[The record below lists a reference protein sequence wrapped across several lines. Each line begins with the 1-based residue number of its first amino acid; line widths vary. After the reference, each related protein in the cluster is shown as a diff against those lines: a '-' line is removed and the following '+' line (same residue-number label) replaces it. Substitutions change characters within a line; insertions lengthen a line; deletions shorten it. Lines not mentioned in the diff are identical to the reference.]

1 MKNVYAIQLSNW
13 PPSCVLPQAIGT
25 IWSYAYQH
33 EDICQNYQMKRVF
46 WENQTPETI
55 INEIIDP
62 DVLMCSC
69 YTWNWAETNQV
80 IIEIKQKYPNCLVI
94 IGGPEPKYNMQ
105 WMQENP
111 AVDILIPYYG
121 EQVFTDVLVAN
132 LTNNFN
138 DVNGIITKDKQSTGN
153 INFDFSNIPSPYLNG
168 FFDWLLEN
176 KIQSTKQIRCVFES
190 NRGCPFS
197 CTFCDIGAMA
207 YQKIKRFDIQRCKD
221 ELEWMV
227 KNNIVAIDVADANF
241 GIFDVDE
248 EFVDHLITLKKK
260 YKWNG
265 RFLPTFAK
273 VKGDNILK
281 IANKIIENELDSIF
295 GISLQS
301 VNPNVLKAIKR
312 KNPFTLDEMTNIIL
326 DMNSKGTAVYT
337 ELVFPL
343 PNDTKKEFINGLEK
357 LIDMPQPFNKFQI
370 NQTNILTN
378 SELNDNEYI
387 EKFGLTWKSIKGF
400 TRHYYGNNI
409 VDKVATSTSTISE
422 DEVWD
427 CIFMS
432 KCFYI
437 PLYYYGIAR
446 TLCDDLHPTLKRS
459 KVLEKIYNHLCNVP
473 WFLEFYKKMR
483 QHYFNSINNREHFG
497 HIITTDKSQY
507 WPEYAVAHRTYIDN
521 DIFSEIKKVFPQ
533 HTDIINFDQN
543 SIWTGNSIDRIV
555 EKNNKKYHILDDRNY
570 DYEDYL
576 MNVYI
581 IGRFNDTYKV
591 KQVKEI
597 ND

>member
-33 EDICQNYQMKRVF
+33 EIIQKNYKIQRVF

-55 INEIIDP
+55 INEIVNP

-69 YTWNWAETNQV
+69 YTWNWAETNEV
-80 IIEIKQKYPNCLVI
+80 IVKIKQQYPNCLVV
-94 IGGPEPKYNMQ
+94 IGGPEPKYTKE
-105 WMQENP
+105 WMHQHTS
-111 AVDILIPYYG
+111 VDVLIPYYG
-121 EQVFTDVLVAN
+121 EQVFTDVLLAN
-132 LTNNFN
+132 LQNNISS
-138 DVNGIITKDKQSTGN
+138 VNGIITKEKESLGN

-168 FFDWLLEN
+168 FFDWLIDT
-176 KIQSTKQIRCVFES
+176 KIPSTKQIRCVFES

-197 CTFCDIGAMA
+197 CTFCDIGASA
-207 YQKIKRFDIQRCKD
+207 YQKIKRFDVQRCKD

-227 KNNIVAIDVADANF
+227 KNDIVAIDVADANF

-248 EFVDHLITLKKK
+248 EFVDHLIYLKKK
-260 YKWNG
+260 YNWNG

-281 IANKIIENELDSIF
+281 IANKIIEHELDSIF

-326 DMNSKGTAVYT
+326 DMNKKGTAVYT

-343 PNDTKKEFINGLEK
+343 PNDTKTEFLNGLEK

-378 SELNDNEYI
+378 SELNDKDYI
-387 EKFGLTWKSIKGF
+387 ENYGLTWKSIKGF
-400 TRHYYGNNI
+400 TRHYYGDNI
-409 VDKVATSTSTISE
+409 IDKVATSTNTISE
-422 DEVWD
+422 NEVWD

-446 TLCDDLHPTLKRS
+446 SLCDELHTYYKRS
-459 KVLEKIYNHLCNVP
+459 QVLKKIYDHMCSVD
-473 WFLEFYKKMR
+473 WFAKFKKEMR
-483 QHYFNSINNREHFG
+483 NHYFNSINKQEHFG
-497 HIITTDKSQY
+497 HTLTSDLSQY
-507 WPEYAVAHRTYIDN
+507 WPEYAVAHKTYIDN

-533 HTDIINFDQN
+533 YEEIIDFDEN
-543 SIWTGNSIDRIV
+543 NIWKGQCVDKIII
-555 EKNNKKYHILDDRNY
+555 KNNKKYHLLDDRNY
-570 DYEDYL
+570 NVDDYL

-591 KQVKEI
+591 KQVI
-597 ND
+597 QIDD